1 MGTSEMISYNCK
13 REHIGKKLG
22 GRLLGQCPFK
32 DDNPKINAH
41 RYAIFTAEISSF

>member
-1 MGTSEMISYNCK
+1 MISYNCK

-22 GRLLGQCPFK
+22 GRLLGQCQFK

-41 RYAIFTAEISSF
+41 